1 MFNWKR
7 MFTDFGWTMA
17 MTDPTCYSY
26 YLASRLDNP
35 NGKGAPNIALPRTAL
50 SRRQGSCATDGT
62 SEHQRRKL
70 TAYSGHAVT
79 RQDALRHKRVSSPNT

>member
-7 MFTDFGWTMA
+7 MFTDFGWAMA

-35 NGKGAPNIALPRTAL
+35 NGKGAPNIVSPRMAL
-50 SRRQGSCATDGT
+50 SSLRDRDRARPTVLRST
-62 SEHQRRKL
+62 SEG
-70 TAYSGHAVT
+70 S
-79 RQDALRHKRVSSPNT
+79 